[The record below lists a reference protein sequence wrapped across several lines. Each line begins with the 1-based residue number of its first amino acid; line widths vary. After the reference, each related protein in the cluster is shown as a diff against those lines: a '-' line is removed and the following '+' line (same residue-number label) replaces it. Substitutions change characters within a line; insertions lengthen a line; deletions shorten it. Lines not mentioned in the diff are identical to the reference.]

1 MSSTSTTPASLSWS
15 GVTARRMAR
24 QALTEPATGMG
35 PAEVA
40 GVLCGAHAQ
49 VLSAAELSIGRRIAG
64 ATRADVQRALWE
76 DRTLVKTFG
85 PRGTVHLLPA
95 ADLPMWTGALS
106 ALPSS
111 VPAHPDPVRF
121 HPEQA
126 EEVLAAIGDALA
138 DTELTIDE
146 LTEAIVDRTGPW
158 AGEKTMAAFQDFWP
172 RWRQL
177 TSTAAHRG
185 LLCFGPNRGPKVTY
199 TNPHR
204 WLPGFR
210 PDDGE
215 AALRRLVTRYL
226 YAYGPATPQHFARWL
241 SIPPRR
247 AVELFEEL
255 AGELEQV
262 EVAGEPGSWTLA
274 GDTATPP
281 QPHRGIRLLG
291 YFDAYVV
298 AGQPRE
304 RLYPGPAAT
313 RGLTPSGQ
321 AGNYPVLLVDGVVGG
336 VWHQRRTGRKLAITV
351 EPLGELTATR
361 RRQLEDEVELV
372 GDGHGGQAGPDGRHR
387 DRRAARLTG

>member
-1 MSSTSTTPASLSWS
+1 VSSKSTTPAPLSWS

-24 QALTEPATGMG
+24 QALTVPATGMG
-35 PAEVA
+35 PAEIA

-138 DTELTIDE
+138 DTELTVDE

-158 AGEKTMAAFQDFWP
+158 AGERTMAAFQDLWP

-215 AALRRLVTRYL
+215 AALRSLVMRYL

-247 AVELFEEL
+247 AVGLFEEL

-262 EVAGEPGSWTLA
+262 EVAGVPGRWTLA
-274 GDTATPP
+274 GDTGTPP

-304 RLYPGPAAT
+304 RLFPGPAAT

-336 VWHQRRTGRKLAITV
+336 VWHQRRSGRKLAVTV

-372 GDGHGGQAGPDGRHR
+372 GTVMEAKPTLTVGTVTVGPH
-387 DRRAARLTG
+387 A

>member
-1 MSSTSTTPASLSWS
+1 VTPKSTTPPSLTWS

-24 QALTEPATGMG
+24 HALTEPATDLG

-49 VLSAAELSIGRRIAG
+49 VLSAAEFSIGRRIAG

-111 VPAHPDPVRF
+111 VPAHPQPVRF
-121 HPEQA
+121 PPEQA
-126 EEVLAAIGDALA
+126 DQVIAAIGDALA
-138 DTELTIDE
+138 DTELTVDE

-158 AGEKTMAAFQDFWP
+158 AGEPTMEAFQGRWP

-185 LLCFGPNRGPKVTY
+185 MLCFGPNRGPTVTY

-215 AALRRLVTRYL
+215 GALRVLMMRYL

-247 AVELFEEL
+247 ARELFDAL

-262 EVAGEPGSWTLA
+262 ELDGAPGWVLA
-274 GDTATPP
+274 GDTGTPP
-281 QPHRGIRLLG
+281 QPHRGIRLLP
-291 YFDAYVV
+291 YFDAFVV

-304 RLYPGPAAT
+304 RLYPDAAAA
-313 RGLTPSGQ
+313 RGLTLGGR

-336 VWHQRRTGRKLAITV
+336 VWHQRRSGRGLAITV
-351 EPLGELTATR
+351 EPLGEPTAGQR
-361 RRQLEDEVELV
+361 RELEDEVELV
-372 GDGHGGQAGPDGRHR
+372 GVVMEAKATLTVGTVTVGPH
-387 DRRAARLTG
+387 A

>member
-1 MSSTSTTPASLSWS
+1 MAPTSTTPASLTWS

-24 QALTEPATGMG
+24 HALAQPATDLG

-40 GVLCGAHAQ
+40 AVLCGAHAQ
-49 VLSAAELSIGRRIAG
+49 VGSAAELSIGRRIAG

-111 VPAHPDPVRF
+111 VPLHPEPVRF
-121 HPEQA
+121 TPEQA
-126 EEVLAAIGDALA
+126 EVVMAAIGDALA
-138 DTELTIDE
+138 DTELTVDE
-146 LTEAIVDRTGPW
+146 LTEAIGDRTGPW
-158 AGEKTMAAFQDFWP
+158 AVEPTMEAFAGRWP

-185 LLCFGPNRGPKVTY
+185 MLCFGPDRGRRVTY
-199 TNPHR
+199 TSPHR

-210 PDDGE
+210 PDHGE
-215 AALRRLVTRYL
+215 AALRALVARYL

-247 AVELFEEL
+247 AVELFDEL
-255 AGELEQV
+255 AGELERV
-262 EVAGEPGSWTLA
+262 ELDGAPAWVLA
-274 GDTATPP
+274 GDTGTPP
-281 QPHRGIRLLG
+281 QPHRGIRLLP
-291 YFDAYVV
+291 YFDAFVV

-304 RLYPGPAAT
+304 RLYPGAAAT
-313 RGLTPSGQ
+313 RVLTPAGQ

-336 VWHQRRTGRKLAITV
+336 LWHQRRSGRKLAVTV
-351 EPLGELTATR
+351 EPLAALTATQ
-361 RRQLEDEVELV
+361 RRQLDGEVALV
-372 GDGHGGQAGPDGRHR
+372 GEVMQATTTLTVGTVTVGPH
-387 DRRAARLTG
+387 A

>member
-1 MSSTSTTPASLSWS
+1 MTPTSTNPASLSWS
-15 GVTARRMAR
+15 GVTSRRMAR
-24 QALTEPATGMG
+24 HALTEPASDLG
-35 PAEVA
+35 PADVA

-64 ATRADVQRALWE
+64 ATRADIQRALWE

-85 PRGTVHLLPA
+85 PRVTVHLLPA

-111 VPAHPDPVRF
+111 VPAHPEPVRF
-121 HPEQA
+121 SADQA
-126 EEVLAAIGDALA
+126 EEVVAAIGDALA
-138 DTELTIDE
+138 DTELTIDQ

-158 AGEKTMAAFQDFWP
+158 AGEQTMEAFGGRWP

-185 LLCFGPNRGPKVTY
+185 MLCFGPDRGRKVTY

-204 WLPGFR
+204 WLPSFR
-210 PDDGE
+210 PHDGQ
-215 AALRRLVTRYL
+215 AALRTLVMRYL

-241 SIPPRR
+241 SIAPRR
-247 AVELFEEL
+247 AVELFDEL
-255 AGELEQV
+255 ADELEYV
-262 EVAGEPGSWTLA
+262 ELDGVPGWTLA
-274 GDTATPP
+274 GDTGTPP

-291 YFDAYVV
+291 YFDAFVV

-304 RLYPGPAAT
+304 RLYPGAAAT
-313 RGLTPSGQ
+313 RGLTPAGQ

-336 VWHQRRTGRKLAITV
+336 VWHQRRSGRRLAITV
-351 EPLGELTATR
+351 EPLGELTATQ
-361 RRQLEDEVELV
+361 RRQLDDEVELV
-372 GDGHGGQAGPDGRHR
+372 GAVMEAEPTLTVGPVTVGPH
-387 DRRAARLTG
+387 A